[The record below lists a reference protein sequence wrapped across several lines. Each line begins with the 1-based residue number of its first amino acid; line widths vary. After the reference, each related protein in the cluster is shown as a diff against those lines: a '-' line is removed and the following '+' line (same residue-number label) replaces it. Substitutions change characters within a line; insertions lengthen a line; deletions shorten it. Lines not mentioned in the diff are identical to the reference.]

1 MITDSHRIV
10 ARSCGLVIPTA
21 RKTPSSRCVRRSTAR
36 YVAGA
41 EHGYEDGERE
51 QGVEEH
57 QAAMM

>member
-21 RKTPSSRCVRRSTAR
+21 RMTPSSRRVRRSTAR
-36 YVAGA
+36 VCCRA
-41 EHGYEDGERE
+41 EHGYEDGGRER
-51 QGVEEH
+51 GADEH